1 MKKSLPLLE
10 ASFDVVYVEVDYN
23 PKELNEPETEA
34 QVQP

>member
-1 MKKSLPLLE
+1 MKKSLPPIE
-10 ASFDVVYVEVDYN
+10 ASFAVIYVEVDYN